1 MSNPSDYTTVIKPS
15 AGLFNLKLRE
25 VWAYRDLVFILA
37 RRDIVAIYKQTILG
51 PLWFLISPI
60 LTVIVYMF
68 VFGSIAGISTDGMP
82 QAVFYLGGIT
92 LWNYFSSCFTAT
104 ANTFTAN
111 AQIFGKV
118 YFPRI
123 VAPMANVLSNMV
135 KLFIQMLLFVG
146 VLTYYLIQDN
156 STITLANEIYLLPVL
171 ILMMAG
177 LSLGVGIVISSLTTK
192 YRDFKNFIGFGVS
205 LLMYASPVIY
215 PISAV
220 QDKGYGALLT
230 YNPIAP
236 IIETF
241 RYIFTSQG
249 SLDWSGLLISGLA
262 TISILL
268 FGLILFNRVE
278 RTFMDTV

>member
-1 MSNPSDYTTVIKPS
+1 MANNSDYTTVIKPH

-37 RRDIVAIYKQTILG
+37 RRDIVAVYKQTILG
-51 PLWFLISPI
+51 PLWFLVSPV
-60 LTVIVYMF
+60 LTVVVYMF

-146 VLTYYLIQDN
+146 VLAFYLGQKD
-156 STITLANEIYLLPVL
+156 STIQLTEEIYLLPVL

-177 LSLGVGIVISSLTTK
+177 LSLGIGIIISSLTTK

-220 QDKGYGALLT
+220 KDKGYGALLA

-241 RYIFTSQG
+241 RYIFTGHG
-249 SLDWSGLLISGLA
+249 SLDWGGLMISGIA
-262 TISILL
+262 TISILF
-268 FGLILFNRVE
+268 FGLVLFNRVE

>member
-1 MSNPSDYTTVIKPS
+1 MANNSDYTTVIKPH

-37 RRDIVAIYKQTILG
+37 RRDIVAVYKQTILG
-51 PLWFLISPI
+51 PLWFLVSPV
-60 LTVIVYMF
+60 LTVVVYMF

-146 VLTYYLIQDN
+146 VLAFYLGQND
-156 STITLANEIYLLPVL
+156 STIQLTEEIYLLPVL

-177 LSLGVGIVISSLTTK
+177 LSLGIGIIISSLTTK

-220 QDKGYGALLT
+220 KDKGYGALLA

-241 RYIFTSQG
+241 RYIFTGHG
-249 SLDWSGLLISGLA
+249 SLDWGGLMISGIA
-262 TISILL
+262 TISILF
-268 FGLILFNRVE
+268 FGLVLFNRVE

>member
-1 MSNPSDYTTVIKPS
+1 MANQTDYTTVIKPS
-15 AGLFNLKLRE
+15 TGLLNLKLSE

-37 RRDIVAIYKQTILG
+37 RRDIVAVYKQTILG
-51 PLWFLISPI
+51 PLWFLISPV
-60 LTVIVYMF
+60 LTVIFYMF

-123 VAPMANVLSNMV
+123 VAPMANVLSNMA
-135 KLFIQMLLFVG
+135 KLFIQMLLFIG
-146 VLTYYLIQDN
+146 VLSYYLVQDK
-156 STITLANEIYLLPVL
+156 STITITNEIYLLPVL
-171 ILMMAG
+171 ILMMAC
-177 LSLGVGIVISSLTTK
+177 LSLGIGIIISSLTTK

-220 QDKGYGALLT
+220 KDKGYGALLE

-241 RYIFTSQG
+241 RYIFTGHG
-249 SLDWSGLLISGLA
+249 SLNWDGLMISGLA
-262 TISILL
+262 TISILF

>member
-1 MSNPSDYTTVIKPS
+1 MASNSDYTTVIKPH

-37 RRDIVAIYKQTILG
+37 RRDIVAVYKQTILG
-51 PLWFLISPI
+51 PLWFLVSPV
-60 LTVIVYMF
+60 LTVVVYMF

-146 VLTYYLIQDN
+146 VLAYYLSQND
-156 STITLANEIYLLPVL
+156 STIHLTEEIYLLPVL

-177 LSLGVGIVISSLTTK
+177 LSLGIGIIISSLTTK

-220 QDKGYGALLT
+220 KDKGYGALLA

-241 RYIFTSQG
+241 RYIFTGHG
-249 SLDWSGLLISGLA
+249 SLDWGGLMISGMA
-262 TISILL
+262 TISILF
-268 FGLILFNRVE
+268 FGLVLFNRVE

>member
-1 MSNPSDYTTVIKPS
+1 MASQSDYTTVIKPH

-37 RRDIVAIYKQTILG
+37 RRDIVAVYKQTILG
-51 PLWFLISPI
+51 PLWFLVSPA
-60 LTVIVYMF
+60 LTVVVYMF
-68 VFGSIAGISTDGMP
+68 VFGSIAGISTDGIP

-92 LWNYFSSCFTAT
+92 LWNYFSSCFTTT

-146 VLTYYLIQDN
+146 VLAFYLGQND
-156 STITLANEIYLLPVL
+156 STIHLTKEIYLLPVL

-177 LSLGVGIVISSLTTK
+177 LSLGIGIIISSLTTK

-220 QDKGYGALLT
+220 KDKGYGAILA

-241 RYIFTSQG
+241 RYIFTGHG
-249 SLDWSGLLISGLA
+249 SLDWGGLIISGIA
-262 TISILL
+262 TILILF
-268 FGLILFNRVE
+268 FGLVLFNRVE

>member
-1 MSNPSDYTTVIKPS
+1 MASNSDYTTVIKPH
-15 AGLFNLKLRE
+15 AGLFSLKLGE
-25 VWAYRDLVFILA
+25 VWAYRDLIFILA
-37 RRDIVAIYKQTILG
+37 RRDIVAVYKQTILG
-51 PLWFLISPI
+51 PLWFLISPA
-60 LTVIVYMF
+60 LTVVVYMF

-135 KLFIQMLLFVG
+135 KLFIQMSLFLG
-146 VLTYYLIQDN
+146 VLTYYLLQDD
-156 STITLANEIYLLPVL
+156 STITLTGEIYLLPIL

-177 LSLGVGIVISSLTTK
+177 LSLGIGIIISSLTTK

-220 QDKGYGALLT
+220 KDQGYGALLA

-241 RYIFTSQG
+241 RYIFTGQG
-249 SLDWSGLLISGLA
+249 SLDWNGLIISGLA

>member
-1 MSNPSDYTTVIKPS
+1 MSVSGGFTTIIKPS

-25 VWAYRDLVFILA
+25 VWAYRDLIFILA
-37 RRDIVAIYKQTILG
+37 RRDIVAVYKQTILG
-51 PLWFLISPI
+51 PLWFLISPV

-104 ANTFTAN
+104 ANTFTTN

-146 VLTYYLIQDN
+146 VLAYYLFQDQ
-156 STITLANEIYLLPVL
+156 STIALANEIYLLPVL

-177 LSLGVGIVISSLTTK
+177 LSLGIGIIISSLTTK

-220 QDKGYGALLT
+220 KDQGYGALLA

-249 SLDWSGLLISGLA
+249 SLDWNGLLVSGLA

>member
-1 MSNPSDYTTVIKPS
+1 MANQTDYTTVIKPS
-15 AGLFNLKLRE
+15 TGLLNLKLSE

-37 RRDIVAIYKQTILG
+37 RRDIVAVYKQTILG
-51 PLWFLISPI
+51 PLWFLISPV

-123 VAPMANVLSNMV
+123 VAPMANVLSNMA
-135 KLFIQMLLFVG
+135 KLFIQMLLFIG
-146 VLTYYLIQDN
+146 VLSYYLVQDK
-156 STITLANEIYLLPVL
+156 STITITNEIYLLPVL
-171 ILMMAG
+171 ILMMAC
-177 LSLGVGIVISSLTTK
+177 LSLGIGIIISSLTTK

-220 QDKGYGALLT
+220 KDKGYGALLE

-241 RYIFTSQG
+241 RYIFTGHG
-249 SLDWSGLLISGLA
+249 SLNWDGLIISGLA
-262 TISILL
+262 TISILF

>member
-1 MSNPSDYTTVIKPS
+1 MSNQTDYTTVIKPNT
-15 AGLFNLKLRE
+15 GLFNLKIRE
-25 VWAYRDLVFILA
+25 VWAYRDLALILA
-37 RRDIVAIYKQTILG
+37 RRDVVAVYKQTILG

-60 LTVIVYMF
+60 LTVLVYMF

-92 LWNYFSSCFTAT
+92 LWNYFSACFTST

-111 AQIFGKV
+111 ARIFGKV
-118 YFPRI
+118 YFPRVI
-123 VAPMANVLSNMV
+123 APIATVLSNLV
-135 KLFIQMLLFVG
+135 KLSIQMVLFLG
-146 VLTYYLIQDN
+146 VLVYYIVQDQ
-156 STITLANEIYLLPVL
+156 SDISISSEIYLLPLLVV
-171 ILMMAG
+171 MMAC
-177 LSLGVGIVISSLTTK
+177 LALGIGIIISSLTTK

-220 QDKGYGALLT
+220 KDKGYGALLS

-241 RYIFTSQG
+241 RYIFTGQG
-249 SLDWSGLLISGLA
+249 SLDWHGLMISGISTL
-262 TISILL
+262 TIL
-268 FGLILFNRVE
+268 FLGLILFNKVE

>member
-1 MSNPSDYTTVIKPS
+1 MASNSDYTTVIKPH

-37 RRDIVAIYKQTILG
+37 RRDIVAVYKQTILG
-51 PLWFLISPI
+51 PLWFLVSPV
-60 LTVIVYMF
+60 LTVFVYMF

-146 VLTYYLIQDN
+146 VLAYYLGQND
-156 STITLANEIYLLPVL
+156 STIHLTEEIYLLPVL

-177 LSLGVGIVISSLTTK
+177 LSLGIGIIISSLTTK

-220 QDKGYGALLT
+220 KDKGYGAMLA

-241 RYIFTSQG
+241 RYIFTGHG
-249 SLDWSGLLISGLA
+249 SLDWGGLIISGIA
-262 TISILL
+262 TILILF
-268 FGLILFNRVE
+268 FGLVLFNRVE

>member
-1 MSNPSDYTTVIKPS
+1 MANQTDYTTVIKPS
-15 AGLFNLKLRE
+15 TGLLNLKLSE

-37 RRDIVAIYKQTILG
+37 RRDIVAVYKQTILG
-51 PLWFLISPI
+51 PLWFLISPV

-123 VAPMANVLSNMV
+123 VAPMANVLSNMA
-135 KLFIQMLLFVG
+135 KLFIQMLLFIG
-146 VLTYYLIQDN
+146 VLSYYLVQDK
-156 STITLANEIYLLPVL
+156 STITITNEIYLLPVL
-171 ILMMAG
+171 ILMMAC
-177 LSLGVGIVISSLTTK
+177 LSLGIGIIISSLTTK

-220 QDKGYGALLT
+220 KDKGYGALLE

-241 RYIFTSQG
+241 RYIFTGHG
-249 SLDWSGLLISGLA
+249 SLNWDGLMISGLA
-262 TISILL
+262 TISILF